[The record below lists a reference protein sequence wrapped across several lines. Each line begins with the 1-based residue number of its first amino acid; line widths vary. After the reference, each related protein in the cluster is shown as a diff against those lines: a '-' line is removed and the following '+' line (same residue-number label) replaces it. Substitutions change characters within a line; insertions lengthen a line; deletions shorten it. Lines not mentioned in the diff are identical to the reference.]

1 MKLEKR
7 VELLEKEVALLKE
20 VKELREQI
28 NAIPIVNIPYIQPYN
43 PPYQPDWYGHG
54 KKYWD
59 RTTGDGPWQWPPIVT
74 CSNKIEHEGNTTTA
88 TSIP

>member
-1 MKLEKR
+1 MMKRFGGDSMKLEKR

-28 NAIPIVNIPYIQPYN
+28 NAIPIVPVPYIQP
-43 PPYQPDWYGHG
+43 
-54 KKYWD
+54 YWD